1 MQARPLSCSAK
12 SQNPTTMSRPTGR
25 WEGSV
30 TPAGGASG
38 PELSGACTGAG
49 AGVTEPSALPKN
61 TGMVVGFC
69 DFAEQ
74 LNGRACMVGFV
85 AMFLVEGAY
94 GFFNPHGGLFQL
106 LGVSVG
112 NGLGF
117 EL

>member
-1 MQARPLSCSAK
+1 MGAPGAAGARGRGPAPCRAGAARP
-12 SQNPTTMSRPTGR
+12 
-25 WEGSV
+25 
-30 TPAGGASG
+30 
-38 PELSGACTGAG
+38 